1 MISKVLRSSTLSIP
15 TSSISSSP
23 LISSS
28 SIPSIPSIPSSLNKK
43 LCCHHNYYHSSAI
56 MNKKGDNKGKNK
68 SKNSRDDDND
78 DDDDNDSSS
87 NKKTTVVPDV
97 KLPDIKDVD
106 KKMEAKIGRFVE
118 EIGKIR
124 AGKAN
129 PDMFNTMVV
138 NIGGSKMTIKD
149 LGQVT
154 QKSPTQLAISVY
166 DPNMTNMIADTIRD
180 ADLGLNPTVSGNNNI
195 AITIPKPSKESRD
208 LLNKT
213 CAKMG
218 EKCKQDVRNVR
229 KDGMDNLKKAK
240 SGSISED
247 DIKRLSKDID
257 TLTEKKVEKI
267 VTLLKNKEKEIM
279 TA

>member
-1 MISKVLRSSTLSIP
+1 
-15 TSSISSSP
+15 
-23 LISSS
+23 
-28 SIPSIPSIPSSLNKK
+28 
-43 LCCHHNYYHSSAI
+43 

-68 SKNSRDDDND
+68 SKNSRDDDDN
-78 DDDDNDSSS
+78 DDDDNDSAS

-267 VTLLKNKEKEIM
+267 VSLLKNKEKEIM